1 MLIKSTTFNVKVLT
15 ASTSFYMSVDK
26 ITNFNVKV
34 LTKSTTF
41 SFDILDPRVHK
52 CVIGE

>member
-1 MLIKSTTFNVKVLT
+1 
-15 ASTSFYMSVDK
+15 MSVDK
-26 ITNFNVKV
+26 ITIFNKKV

-52 CVIGE
+52 DVIGK

>member
-1 MLIKSTTFNVKVLT
+1 MLIKSITFNVKVLIT
-15 ASTSFYMSVDK
+15 STSFYMSGDK

-41 SFDILDPRVHK
+41 GFDILDPGVHK